1 MSHVIA
7 PANLA
12 AEPLLH
18 GVHIDPPVMIIK
30 GVRKKRKICER
41 KHFTRSRLSRASIT
55 RRTLGRAHLTR
66 HRALVTL
73 VALLRTGGTAGRL
86 ATTARRTR
94 HSTARIVGSAKET
107 GVARRTPLGAVVLGY
122 EPASARCALEGAWQ
136 RCFAA
141 FGTQCTRR
149 LSGVV
154 VG

>member
-1 MSHVIA
+1 M
-7 PANLA
+7 
-12 AEPLLH
+12 
-18 GVHIDPPVMIIK
+18 
-30 GVRKKRKICER
+30 
-41 KHFTRSRLSRASIT
+41 SRASIT

-86 ATTARRTR
+86 ATITRRTR
-94 HSTARIVGSAKET
+94 HRTTRIVGSAKET
-107 GVARRTPLGAVVLGY
+107 GVARRTPLGAVVLGN
-122 EPASARCALEGAWQ
+122 EPASTGCTLEGAWQ

-141 FGTQCTRR
+141 FGAQCARG